1 VGAGLRSQP
10 KGCRGR
16 HSSWI
21 ASEGQHKRD
30 FLVAELSIVGTGGA
44 TLRRHPEAS
53 IDGEPDRAPVS
64 VLTQ

>member
-1 VGAGLRSQP
+1 M
-10 KGCRGR
+10 
-16 HSSWI
+16 
-21 ASEGQHKRD
+21 
-30 FLVAELSIVGTGGA
+30 VAELSVTGTGGA